1 MYFIHVFTPPIRWA
15 VFKNP
20 AMYLCPRSPPSSL
33 LSSFPSSGCLPSF
46 LLLLELT
53 ESLRLIKY
61 MNNVNLNQW
70 GPLICDDV
78 TVAISVVSDAHNTL
92 EVDSILADIVGFR

>member
-1 MYFIHVFTPPIRWA
+1 
-15 VFKNP
+15 
-20 AMYLCPRSPPSSL
+20 
-33 LSSFPSSGCLPSF
+33 
-46 LLLLELT
+46 
-53 ESLRLIKY
+53 

-92 EVDSILADIVGFR
+92 EVDSILADTVGFR